1 MSISSKLQQR
11 MHNLRVR
18 NVWATVLVACWAL
31 LNAQLAI
38 AGHQCNM
45 NVDGPAP
52 MIQHV
57 THMQGAPAVVAHH
70 MQVSETMCEKHCSPD
85 SMKQDHAEA
94 QLTLHAIPVST
105 EIAAIDLAAVEL
117 PADVEWRQPP
127 PLALQPKYAF
137 VALENNS

>member
-57 THMQGAPAVVAHH
+57 THIQGAPAVVAHH

-127 PLALQPKYAF
+127 SIGPPAEIRF
-137 VALENNS
+137 CRFRE